1 MEPGMRRSLF
11 WLLVAGL
18 LGGQLAA
25 AGPAAAD
32 PGRLDPGFGTGGKT
46 TTRFA
51 GDAGATA
58 AVLQDGKVVAAGFAV
73 TGATTDFALTRYRP
87 NGTLDTSFGNHG
99 RVTTD
104 IAGGAGDQA
113 TALAVQADG
122 KLVAAGLTSGPA
134 GLDFALVRYWPNGAL
149 DPTFGDHGRV
159 ITDFA
164 GGADAAHAL
173 VVQADGK
180 LVAAGSA
187 TVGTNQDFAIA
198 RYNRNGTPDLGFGTG
213 GRATIDIA
221 GAFDEARALVLQGGR
236 PVAAGFTFTGD
247 AATGDFALA
256 RFTAAGRP
264 DGTFGTG
271 GRVTTDFAGGFDDAR
286 ALVVQGGKLVAAGGA
301 TTGSSPDFALARY
314 DDQGSLDPTFGT
326 GGKVTTDFAPVF
338 GDADE
343 INALVV
349 QQGKLV
355 AAGSSFTGGGLRFDF
370 ALARYRQNG
379 DLDATFGTRGTTT
392 TDFARREDR
401 AQALVLQGGR
411 PVAVGSAVSGSGQQ
425 TFALARYQ
433 S

>member
-1 MEPGMRRSLF
+1 MRRAFL
-11 WLLVAGL
+11 WLLTTAAL
-18 LGGQLAA
+18 LGGQFLA
-25 AGPAAAD
+25 AGPAVAD
-32 PGRLDPGFGTGGKT
+32 PGRLDPGFGTAGKT

-51 GDAGATA
+51 GDAGASA
-58 AVLQDGKVVAAGFAV
+58 AVLQSGKVVAAGFAV

-87 NGTLDTSFGNHG
+87 NGTLDASFGNQG

-104 IAGGAGDQA
+104 IAGGAGDVA

-134 GLDFALVRYWPNGAL
+134 GQDFALVRYRPNGTV
-149 DPTFGDHGRV
+149 DPSFGNHGRV
-159 ITDFA
+159 TTDFA

-173 VVQADGK
+173 VIQPDGK

-187 TVGTNQDFAIA
+187 TFGTNQDFAIA
-198 RYNRNGTPDLGFGTG
+198 RYNPNGSPDLSFGTG
-213 GRATIDIA
+213 GRSTIDIV
-221 GAFDEARALVLQGGR
+221 GDFDEARALVLKGGKL
-236 PVAAGFTFTGD
+236 VAAGFTFTGD

-256 RFTAAGRP
+256 RLTAAGRP
-264 DGTFGTG
+264 DNTFGTG

-286 ALVVQGGKLVAAGGA
+286 ALVVLGGKLVAAGSA
-301 TTGSSPDFALARY
+301 TTSSGPDFALARY
-314 DDQGSLDPTFGT
+314 DDHGSLDPTFGT
-326 GGKVTTDFAPVF
+326 GGKVTTDFAAVF

-343 INALVV
+343 INALAV

-370 ALARYRQNG
+370 ALARYQPNG
-379 DLDATFGTRGTTT
+379 SLDASFGTGGTTT

-401 AQALVLQGGR
+401 AQALVLQNGR
-411 PVAVGSAVSGSGQQ
+411 PVAVGSAINGSGGQ
-425 TFALARYQ
+425 TFALARYL

>member
-1 MEPGMRRSLF
+1 MRRALF
-11 WLLVAGL
+11 WLLTTAVV
-18 LGGQLAA
+18 GGQLAA
-25 AGPAAAD
+25 AGPAAAN
-32 PGRLDPGFGTGGKT
+32 PGRLDPGFGTAGRT
-46 TTRFA
+46 TTSFA
-51 GDAGATA
+51 GDAGASA

-104 IAGGAGDQA
+104 IAGGAGDSA
-113 TALAVQADG
+113 TTLAVQADG

-134 GLDFALVRYWPNGAL
+134 GQDFALVRYRPNGTV
-149 DPTFGDHGRV
+149 DPSFGNQGRV
-159 ITDFA
+159 TTDFA

-173 VVQADGK
+173 VIQADGK

-187 TVGTNQDFAIA
+187 TTGTNQDFAVA
-198 RYNRNGTPDLGFGTG
+198 RYNPNGTPDLSFGTG
-213 GRATIDIA
+213 GRVTIDIA
-221 GAFDEARALVLQGGR
+221 GAFDEARALVLQGGKL
-236 PVAAGFTFTGD
+236 VAAGFTFTGD

-264 DGTFGTG
+264 DGSFGTG

-301 TTGSSPDFALARY
+301 NSGSGPDFALARY
-314 DDQGSLDPTFGT
+314 DDHGSLDPTFGT

-343 INALVV
+343 INALIV

-370 ALARYRQNG
+370 AVARYRPNG
-379 DLDATFGTRGTTT
+379 DLDASFGTAGTTT

-401 AQALVLQGGR
+401 AQALVVQGGR
-411 PVAVGSAVSGSGQQ
+411 PVAVGSAVSGSGKQ
-425 TFALARYQ
+425 TFALARYL

>member
-1 MEPGMRRSLF
+1 MRRALY
-11 WLLVAGL
+11 WLLATTAL

-46 TTRFA
+46 TTSFA
-51 GDAGATA
+51 GDAGASA
-58 AVLQDGKVVAAGFAV
+58 AVLQNGKVVAAGFAV
-73 TGATTDFALTRYRP
+73 TGATTDFALTRYRT
-87 NGTLDTSFGNHG
+87 NGTLDPTFGNHG

-122 KLVAAGLTSGPA
+122 KLVAAGLTSGAA
-134 GLDFALVRYWPNGAL
+134 GQDFALVRYWPNGAV
-149 DPTFGDHGRV
+149 DRSFGDHGRV
-159 ITDFA
+159 TTDFA

-187 TVGTNQDFAIA
+187 SFGTDLDFAIA
-198 RYNRNGTPDLGFGTG
+198 RYNRNGTPDLSFGIG

-221 GAFDEARALVLQGGR
+221 GAFDEARALVIQGGKL
-236 PVAAGFTFTGD
+236 VAAGFTFTGD

-271 GRVTTDFAGGFDDAR
+271 GRVTTDFAGGFDDAG

-301 TTGSSPDFALARY
+301 TTGSGPDFALARY
-314 DDQGSLDPTFGT
+314 DDYGSLDPTFGT

-379 DLDATFGTRGTTT
+379 DLDTTFGTGGTTT
-392 TDFARREDR
+392 TDFAHREDR
-401 AQALVLQGGR
+401 AKALVVQGGR
-411 PVAVGSAVSGSGQQ
+411 PVAVGSAVSGSGKQ
-425 TFALARYQ
+425 TFALARYL

>member
-1 MEPGMRRSLF
+1 MRRAFF
-11 WLLVAGL
+11 WLLTTTAL
-18 LGGQLAA
+18 LGSQLLA
-25 AGPAAAD
+25 AGPAAAN
-32 PGRLDPGFGTGGKT
+32 PGRLDSGFGTGGGT
-46 TTRFA
+46 TTSFA
-51 GDAGATA
+51 GDAGAGA
-58 AVLQDGKVVAAGFAV
+58 AVLQGGKVVAAGFAV

-87 NGTLDTSFGNHG
+87 DGTLDTSFGDRG
-99 RVTTD
+99 RVITD
-104 IAGGAGDQA
+104 IAGGAGDSA

-134 GLDFALVRYWPNGAL
+134 GQDFVLVRYRPNGTV
-149 DPTFGDHGRV
+149 DPSFGNHGRV

-173 VVQADGK
+173 VIQADGK

-187 TVGTNQDFAIA
+187 TLGTDQDFAIA
-198 RYNRNGTPDLGFGTG
+198 RYHPDGTPDLSFGTG

-221 GAFDEARALVLQGGR
+221 GAFDEARALVLQGGK
-236 PVAAGFTFTGD
+236 PVLAGFTFTGD

-264 DGTFGTG
+264 DGSFGTG

-286 ALVVQGGKLVAAGGA
+286 ALVIQGGKLVAAGSA
-301 TTGSSPDFALARY
+301 TTGSGPDFALARY
-314 DDQGSLDPTFGT
+314 DTRGALDPTFGT

-343 INALVV
+343 VNALVV

-370 ALARYRQNG
+370 ALARYRPNG
-379 DLDATFGTRGTTT
+379 GLDESFGTGGTTT

-401 AQALVLQGGR
+401 AQALVLQSGR
-411 PVAVGSAVSGSGQQ
+411 PVAVGTAVTGSGKQ

-433 S
+433 N

>member
-1 MEPGMRRSLF
+1 MRRALF
-11 WLLVAGL
+11 WLLATTAL
-18 LGGQLAA
+18 LGGQLSA
-25 AGPAAAD
+25 AGLAAAD
-32 PGRLDPGFGTGGKT
+32 PGGQDPGFGTGGRT
-46 TTRFA
+46 TTSFA
-51 GDAGATA
+51 GDAGASA
-58 AVLQDGKVVAAGFAV
+58 AVLQDGKVVVAGFAV

-87 NGTLDTSFGNHG
+87 NGTLDTSFGDHG

-104 IAGGAGDQA
+104 IAGGAGDSA

-122 KLVAAGLTSGPA
+122 KLVAAG
-134 GLDFALVRYWPNGAL
+134 
-149 DPTFGDHGRV
+149 
-159 ITDFA
+159 
-164 GGADAAHAL
+164 
-173 VVQADGK
+173 
-180 LVAAGSA
+180 SA
-187 TVGTNQDFAIA
+187 TAGTNQDFAVA
-198 RYNRNGTPDLGFGTG
+198 RYNPNGTPDLSFGTG

-221 GAFDEARALVLQGGR
+221 GAFDEARDLVVQGGKL
-236 PVAAGFTFTGD
+236 VAAGFTFTGD
-247 AATGDFALA
+247 AVTGDFALA

-301 TTGSSPDFALARY
+301 TTGSGPDFALSRY

-370 ALARYRQNG
+370 ALARYRPNG
-379 DLDATFGTRGTTT
+379 ELDATFGTGGTTT

-425 TFALARYQ
+425 TFALARYL

>member
-1 MEPGMRRSLF
+1 MRRSLF
-11 WLLVAGL
+11 WLLVTGL

-58 AVLQDGKVVAAGFAV
+58 AVLQNGKVVAAGFAV

-122 KLVAAGLTSGPA
+122 KLVAAGLRSSAA
-134 GLDFALVRYWPNGAL
+134 GLDFALVRYWPNGAV
-149 DPTFGDHGRV
+149 DTSFGDHGRV
-159 ITDFA
+159 TTDFA

-187 TVGTNQDFAIA
+187 TVGTNQDFAVA
-198 RYNRNGTPDLGFGTG
+198 RYNRNGTPDLSFGIG

-221 GAFDEARALVLQGGR
+221 GAFDEARALVLQGGKL
-236 PVAAGFTFTGD
+236 VAAGFTFTGD

-301 TTGSSPDFALARY
+301 TTGSGPDFALARY
-314 DDQGSLDPTFGT
+314 DDLGSLDPTFGT

-370 ALARYRQNG
+370 ALARYRPNG
-379 DLDATFGTRGTTT
+379 ELDATFGTGGTTT

-411 PVAVGSAVSGSGQQ
+411 PVAVGSAVNGSGLQM
-425 TFALARYQ
+425 FALARYL

>member
-1 MEPGMRRSLF
+1 MRRALY
-11 WLLVAGL
+11 WLLTTAAV
-18 LGGQLAA
+18 LGGQLVA
-25 AGPAAAD
+25 AGPAAAH
-32 PGRLDPGFGTGGKT
+32 PGALDPGFGSGGKT
-46 TTRFA
+46 ITRFA
-51 GDAGATA
+51 GDAGAGA
-58 AVLQDGKVVAAGFAV
+58 AVLQNGKVVVAGFAV
-73 TGATTDFALTRYRP
+73 TGATTDFALARYRP
-87 NGTLDTSFGNHG
+87 NGTLDPTFGNRG

-104 IAGGAGDQA
+104 VAGGAGDVA
-113 TALAVQADG
+113 TALVVQADG

-134 GLDFALVRYWPNGAL
+134 GQDFALVRYRPNGTV
-149 DPTFGDHGRV
+149 DPSFGSHGRV
-159 ITDFA
+159 TTDFA

-187 TVGTNQDFAIA
+187 TFGTNQDFAVA
-198 RYNRNGTPDLGFGTG
+198 RYNPNGTPDPSFGTG

-221 GAFDEARALVLQGGR
+221 GDFDEARALVLQGGK

-247 AATGDFALA
+247 AVTGDFALA

-286 ALVVQGGKLVAAGGA
+286 ALAVQGGKLVAAGAA
-301 TTGSSPDFALARY
+301 TTGSGPDFALARY
-314 DDQGSLDPTFGT
+314 DGHGSLDPTFGT
-326 GGKVTTDFAPVF
+326 GGRVTTDFAPVF

-343 INALVV
+343 INALTV

-370 ALARYRQNG
+370 ALARYRPNG
-379 DLDATFGTRGTTT
+379 ELDASFGTGGTTT

-411 PVAVGSAVSGSGQQ
+411 PVAVGSAVTGSGAQV
-425 TFALARYQ
+425 FALARYLG
-433 S
+433 

>member
-1 MEPGMRRSLF
+1 MRRVLL
-11 WLLVAGL
+11 WLLATALV
-18 LGGQLAA
+18 GGQLAA

-32 PGRLDPGFGTGGKT
+32 PGRLDPGFGTGGRT
-46 TTRFA
+46 TTSFSD
-51 GDAGATA
+51 DAGATA
-58 AVLQDGKVVAAGFAV
+58 AVLQNGKVVVAGFAV

-87 NGTLDTSFGNHG
+87 NGTLDPSFGNHG
-99 RVTTD
+99 KVTTD
-104 IAGGAGDQA
+104 IAGGAGDTA

-134 GLDFALVRYWPNGAL
+134 GQDVALVRYQPNGAL
-149 DPTFGDHGRV
+149 DMSFGDHGRV
-159 ITDFA
+159 VTDFA

-180 LVAAGSA
+180 LVVAGSA
-187 TVGTNQDFAIA
+187 TVGGNQDFAVA

-213 GRATIDIA
+213 GRATVDLA
-221 GAFDEARALVLQGGR
+221 GDFDEARALVVQGGKL
-236 PVAAGFTFTGD
+236 VTAGFTFTGD

-256 RFTAAGRP
+256 RFTAGGRP
-264 DGTFGTG
+264 DATFGTG

-301 TTGSSPDFALARY
+301 TTGSGPDFALARY
-314 DDQGSLDPTFGT
+314 DEHGSLDPTFGS

-370 ALARYRQNG
+370 AVARYRQNG
-379 DLDATFGTRGTTT
+379 DLDATFGTGGTTT

-401 AQALVLQGGR
+401 AQALVVQGGR
-411 PVAVGSAVSGSGQQ
+411 PVAVGSAVSGSGKQS
-425 TFALARYQ
+425 FALARYL